1 MRTILPLLLAG
12 ALTVSAAAITPRTVE
27 CNFDGANRN
36 KVYSLNC
43 SPGVGT
49 TFRLPDGWEIQDF
62 VVTDMKSWFG
72 QSNGTVGIVKP
83 LEPDKDTAVV
93 LYTTRG
99 QCFVFHL
106 SSRPAEEV
114 AALVVVDVHDPSFF
128 QSRVDQEAASLL
140 QHKSAVLEKDYQGRL
155 EKETGEARRKLL
167 FSLET
172 RYRIRNDQFLIQKA
186 VDDGIFTYV
195 LMPYAQERP
204 AVFVAERDKEKE
216 LQPVKYVDLGE
227 YYQIHRVLSAG
238 EKFFLKSGDKTTEIG
253 RE

>member
-1 MRTILPLLLAG
+1 MPHQQQPEGLPVIV
-12 ALTVSAAAITPRTVE
+12 TTSRDP
-27 CNFDGANRN
+27 
-36 KVYSLNC
+36 
-43 SPGVGT
+43 SPGTRRFARALASFLSLSYVNRG
-49 TFRLPDGWEIQDF
+49 
-62 VVTDMKSWFG
+62 KSG
-72 QSNGTVGIVKP
+72 MGGG
-83 LEPDKDTAVV
+83 EEEE
-93 LYTTRG
+93 
-99 QCFVFHL
+99 
-106 SSRPAEEV
+106 AE

-140 QHKSAVLEKDYQGRL
+140 QLKSAALEKDYQARL

>member
-1 MRTILPLLLAG
+1 MKQATLWILAVLLSA
-12 ALTVSAAAITPRTVE
+12 SAAAITPRTVE

-36 KVYSLNC
+36 KVYSLTC

-62 VVTDMKSWFG
+62 VVTDSKNWFG

-83 LEPDKDTAVV
+83 LEPDQDTAVV
-93 LYTTRG
+93 ISTPHG

-106 SSRPAEEV
+106 SSRPAEDV
-114 AALVVVDVHDPSFF
+114 AALVVVDVHDANFF
-128 QSRVDQEAASLL
+128 QSRVSREAAQLI
-140 QHKSAVLEKDYQGRL
+140 QQKSTALEKEYQGRL
-155 EKETGEARRKLL
+155 EKETGEARKKLL

-172 RYRIRNDQFLIQKA
+172 RYQVKNDQFLIQKA

-204 AVFVAERDKEKE
+204 AVFVAERNKDKE

-227 YYQIHRVLSAG
+227 YYQIHRVLSG
-238 EKFFLKSGDKTTEIG
+238 NERFFLKSGDKTTIIG